1 MGDKEGPGGDKGG
14 HDGVVGGVRGKG
26 HGALSEV
33 EKETMGVV
41 TVTAAAEEDS
51 ELIVVNG
58 KEVAVSAEL
67 HVKSKLS
74 QFCQKLQIPNP
85 TYDVTVV
92 KAKLQYFI
100 ATVKADERS
109 ALGTGRS
116 KKMAQTVAA
125 RSFLNKRFL
134 PGNYNSQA
142 GTPVCNPGVNP
153 AKKKRQIKQ
162 MGNWVENQEMLR
174 NQESKS
180 CEVIA
185 ENYDLEQPGQTQ
197 TGKTY
202 IYFDVERAGG
212 NIESEIIQIGY
223 TDGDQSES
231 SFIQPK
237 GNISKQSS
245 KHSHKMSLNK
255 SGKLV
260 NSAGVLIKCISLFEA
275 AEKFITY
282 IKVKKEESGEDVSL
296 VFYGGDD
303 DICLFNN
310 LAVVKL
316 DQALVENV
324 GSFFNFQ
331 EMIKDDDQFKEVSVS
346 LVKLQPNKKNISQQ
360 ILGPKINKELKM
372 SHDACYDA
380 DLLSRVFR
388 EYFKS
393 WSYAVELRPYM
404 IPSRDSL
411 QIAQSVVGRL
421 SEKRLRKGSEYDFL
435 TFNGWK

>member
-1 MGDKEGPGGDKGG
+1 
-14 HDGVVGGVRGKG
+14 
-26 HGALSEV
+26 
-33 EKETMGVV
+33 
-41 TVTAAAEEDS
+41 
-51 ELIVVNG
+51 
-58 KEVAVSAEL
+58 
-67 HVKSKLS
+67 
-74 QFCQKLQIPNP
+74 
-85 TYDVTVV
+85 
-92 KAKLQYFI
+92 
-100 ATVKADERS
+100 
-109 ALGTGRS
+109 
-116 KKMAQTVAA
+116 
-125 RSFLNKRFL
+125 
-134 PGNYNSQA
+134 
-142 GTPVCNPGVNP
+142 
-153 AKKKRQIKQ
+153 
-162 MGNWVENQEMLR
+162 
-174 NQESKS
+174 
-180 CEVIA
+180 
-185 ENYDLEQPGQTQ
+185 
-197 TGKTY
+197 
-202 IYFDVERAGG
+202 
-212 NIESEIIQIGY
+212 
-223 TDGDQSES
+223 
-231 SFIQPK
+231 
-237 GNISKQSS
+237 
-245 KHSHKMSLNK
+245 MSLNK

-260 NSAGVLIKCISLFEA
+260 NSAGVLIKCISFFEA

-282 IKVKKEESGEDVSL
+282 IKVKKEESGEVVSL

-303 DICLFNN
+303 YICLFNN

-324 GSFFNFQ
+324 ESFLNFQ
-331 EMIKDDDQFKEVSVS
+331 DLIKDDDQFKEVSVS